1 MISRLRLALVLGSV
15 TALGPLS
22 IDMYLPSLPTLEAE
36 LAASPASV
44 QHTLAAYFFGM
55 ALGQLFYGPL
65 SDRLGRKLPLAA
77 GLGIFLLASVGCA
90 LAWSVQS
97 LIALRFVQALGG
109 CAGMVIA
116 RATIRDLY
124 VGADAARMFSAMV
137 LVMGL
142 APILA
147 PLAGG
152 YVLVHGGWRTIFW
165 VLAAFGTVA
174 LVATLAALPETLERS
189 TRRMGSLGDALARIR
204 SVARDARFLV
214 PGMLLALPF
223 AAVFAYISSA
233 PFVLIQ
239 YFGVRVEAFGWFFG
253 ANALGLIAGSQMNSR
268 LLRRARSA
276 VILRRAIRLQTV
288 MALVLLA
295 TATTGAGGLPGV
307 VLPLFFVVASI
318 GFIAP
323 NASAIAMTPFGADA
337 GTASALLGTCQALA
351 GVVATVAVG
360 FMPGS
365 GAVPMAAV
373 IAACTVLACVIDTFG
388 RRRRSV

>member
-1 MISRLRLALVLGSV
+1 
-15 TALGPLS
+15 
-22 IDMYLPSLPTLEAE
+22 
-36 LAASPASV
+36 
-44 QHTLAAYFFGM
+44 
-55 ALGQLFYGPL
+55 
-65 SDRLGRKLPLAA
+65 
-77 GLGIFLLASVGCA
+77 
-90 LAWSVQS
+90 
-97 LIALRFVQALGG
+97 
-109 CAGMVIA
+109 MVIA

-189 TRRMGSLGDALARIR
+189 TRRTGSLGDALGRIR
-204 SVARDARFLV
+204 SVARDARFVV

-373 IAACTVLACVIDTFG
+373 IAACTVLAWVIDTFG